1 MSAIILAGSQYEDY
15 AGAMEVARENAE
27 DQKWDAAVKDFTEAA
42 KLAKTPVEQYTARLE
57 ASRTLERKGDFPA
70 AVSVLQEIF
79 VLKGIS
85 PDQKSFALLFIA
97 NNLNQ
102 KQKKSA
108 EAAAEYEKVIA
119 MKLKNPAIQSAHHQ
133 LAMLYFYEKNYDR
146 ALAVANRAIQDDT
159 LPNTFKNTERIIVI
173 KSLIAQKKLEE
184 ARTALDA
191 ARKMPDLNLDHKVQL
206 NNERGGH
213 RAAESQVRRCDP
225 DSSGNDPAGKIISG
239 LESQCLQP
247 DCGNLFPVQKRS
259 SQSPGVHPAIQC
271 RPRRHLG
278 QKRMAD
284 KTNRQSG
291 KIVSCISA
299 DAVQTHLGKTVEQ
312 FEVKDADLF

>member
-1 MSAIILAGSQYEDY
+1 MKKQLTAAVLLGMSAIILAGSQYEDY

-206 NNERGGH
+206 NNER
-213 RAAESQVRRCDP
+213 AAIALQNRKFDDAIRIHQETIQLEKLSP
-225 DSSGNDPAGKIISG
+225 DWKANAYSRIAEIYFLYKKDLPKAREFIQQSNAVPGATWGKNAWLTKQI
-239 LESQCLQP
+239 
-247 DCGNLFPVQKRS
+247 
-259 SQSPGVHPAIQC
+259 
-271 RPRRHLG
+271 
-278 QKRMAD
+278 
-284 KTNRQSG
+284 G
-291 KIVSCISA
+291 KA
-299 DAVQTHLGKTVEQ
+299 EKL
-312 FEVKDADLF
+312 